1 LLFAFIFAS
10 NAMCYSEYY
19 AVNRSGTVR
28 QYFDRFCVHR
38 EHCVNRGIDE
48 QCQTLQ
54 QLDRRIQVSFFSY
67 HHTRPSRRAL
77 VQSRFCCCET
87 DRCNNFNNQMAY
99 EIFVQ
104 DSPDIRNVLNVQ
116 IILKIQSITREKEG

>member
-1 LLFAFIFAS
+1 
-10 NAMCYSEYY
+10 MCYSEYY
-19 AVNRSGTVR
+19 AVNHSGTVR

-54 QLDRRIQVSFFSY
+54 QLDKRVQVSFFSY
-67 HHTRPSRRAL
+67 HHARPSRRAL

-99 EIFVQ
+99 EIFGIT
-104 DSPDIRNVLNVQ
+104 STTSHFLLFFRIYTTMTC
-116 IILKIQSITREKEG
+116 ILILLL